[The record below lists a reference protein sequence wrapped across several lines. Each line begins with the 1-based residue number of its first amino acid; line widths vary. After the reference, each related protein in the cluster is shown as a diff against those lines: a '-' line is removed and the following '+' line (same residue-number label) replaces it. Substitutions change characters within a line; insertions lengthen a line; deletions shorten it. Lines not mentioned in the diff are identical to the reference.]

1 MAHLLNP
8 FALVVSEV
16 DSTEGTNLEEELAKF
31 EADHE
36 KDMVR
41 IDEIVSEHAQKMA
54 KLEDDFVAANEKQ
67 AKVNEVVDERLQ
79 RLESMIPPSPAPN
92 EIAPL
97 RTRKYLKQ

>member
-36 KDMVR
+36 KDM
-41 IDEIVSEHAQKMA
+41 IQFNESIA
-54 KLEDDFVAANEKQ
+54 KLEDDFSAANEKQ

-79 RLESMIPPSPAPN
+79 RLESMIPLSPAPN

>member
-36 KDMVR
+36 KDM
-41 IDEIVSEHAQKMA
+41 IQFNESIA
-54 KLEDDFVAANEKQ
+54 KLEDDFSAANEKQ

-79 RLESMIPPSPAPN
+79 RLELMIPPSPAPN
-92 EIAPL
+92 ERAPFT
-97 RTRKYLKQ
+97 TRKFLKQ